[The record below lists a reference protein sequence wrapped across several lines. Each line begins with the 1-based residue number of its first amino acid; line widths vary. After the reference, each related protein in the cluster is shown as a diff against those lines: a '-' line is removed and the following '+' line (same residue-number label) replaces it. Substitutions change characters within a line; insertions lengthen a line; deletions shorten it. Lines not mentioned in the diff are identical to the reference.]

1 MAVSFGHYGEQ
12 SQLTR
17 DVETCCGLSRGTCYV
32 SPMAQPCVL
41 ALATIVAL
49 GCACSKHEVTKPGA
63 AASVASP
70 LTSAAIGLASAAP
83 ADTPI
88 VIPPNWPHDEL
99 QTSKGPLTIIPIH
112 HGSVLFVHDNKAIY
126 VDPTSEGYYEG
137 LPKAN
142 FIFVTHAHPD
152 HLDPKQI
159 SKLKGP
165 NTSIVTAPEIGR
177 TVGAQW
183 ILKNGE
189 SRLFGSFTV
198 QAVPAY
204 NTVRGPEPGKLYHPK
219 GEGNGYLFTFGGK
232 RVYVSGDTECA
243 LEIKALRDIDIA
255 FVCMRLPYTMPPSEA
270 AECIKAFQPK
280 VVYPYHYQGSNL
292 DELKNALKSE
302 RGIELRVRD
311 WYRNG
316 PPPNESPLA
325 KMLPDRAGP
334 FIAAPLKSEPEFVR
348 REYSRGRTKISVTI
362 AVAGAASITFDEWL
376 KMSGTSPAVSLDAPA
391 NSAAG
396 FYDCAGP
403 GVDASCNVHIHF
415 RVGYHLELMGE
426 GKARRGDFD
435 ALLKALPIR
444 RLAQLPPG

>member
-1 MAVSFGHYGEQ
+1 MAVSFGHYGAKGR
-12 SQLTR
+12 LTSS
-17 DVETCCGLSRGTCYV
+17 VESRCGLGRGTCYV
-32 SPMAQPCVL
+32 SLMAQPSVL
-41 ALATIVAL
+41 ALAMIAAL
-49 GCACSKHEVTKPGA
+49 PFACSKHEVTKPGA
-63 AASVASP
+63 AASVVAPRAS
-70 LTSAAIGLASAAP
+70 AVIGLASSAP
-83 ADTPI
+83 TDTPI
-88 VIPPNWPHDEL
+88 VIPPNWPRDVL
-99 QTSKGPLTIIPIH
+99 QTSKGTLTIVPIH
-112 HGSVLFVHDNKAIY
+112 HGSVLFVHENKAIY

-159 SKLKGP
+159 SDLKGP

-177 TVGAQW
+177 AVGAQW
-183 ILKNGE
+183 TLKNGE
-189 SRLFGSFTV
+189 SRLFGSFMV

-292 DELKNALKSE
+292 DELRNALKGQP
-302 RGIELRVRD
+302 GIELRIRD
-311 WYRNG
+311 WYRKG
-316 PPPNESPLA
+316 PPANESPLA
-325 KMLPDRAGP
+325 TMLPDRAGP
-334 FIAAPLKSEPEFVR
+334 FIAAPLTSEPEFVR
-348 REYSRGRTKISVTI
+348 REYSRGKTKISVTI
-362 AVAGAASITFDEWL
+362 AVAGATPITFDEWV
-376 KMSGTSPAVSLDAPA
+376 KMSGTSPAINLDAPP

-403 GVDASCNVHIHF
+403 GADASCNVHIHF

-444 RLAQLPPG
+444 QLAQLPPG